1 MKVKNKKNV
10 AKAISAISKTHK
22 IKRNKIKRLTE
33 KKGKKK
39 KISKKALIEVGLKN
53 EKNKPKAKV
62 ESTQPIVNDNL
73 TKLTNISYK
82 GAPESSTPSLYK
94 EQKKVDGD
102 KTPVSFIKRMKDK
115 LKGARFRYLNEQF
128 YSSSSEEA
136 LLYFKKEPSAFKAYH
151 NGYMQQVIQ
160 WPVKPLS
167 VIIKQIKP
175 ILKKSNTNSPV
186 VVADFGCGDAK
197 LARTFPTVKVHSF
210 DLVAVNQYVTAGD
223 MAHTSLANGSVDIA
237 VFCLSLMGTNL
248 QSFIK
253 EANRVLKTGG
263 LMKIAEV
270 ESRFDNIN
278 TFIDSLAKYGFE
290 KTKVDQTIEM
300 FVFMDFKKTQDISK
314 TALKKKLPVLELKPC
329 IYKKR

>member
-10 AKAISAISKTHK
+10 AKAISAIGKTHK

-53 EKNKPKAKV
+53 EKPKAKV
-62 ESTQPIVNDNL
+62 QTTQPITNDNL
-73 TKLTNISYK
+73 IKLTNISYK
-82 GAPESSTPSLYK
+82 GAPESTTPSLYK
-94 EQKKVDGD
+94 PQKKVDGD
-102 KTPVSFIKRMKDK
+102 KTPVSFIQRMKDK
-115 LKGARFRYLNEQF
+115 LKGARFRYINEQF
-128 YSSSSEEA
+128 YSSSSQEA
-136 LLYFKKEPSAFKAYH
+136 FLYFKKEPSAFKAYH
-151 NGYMQQVIQ
+151 NGYMQQVTQ
-160 WPVKPLS
+160 WPVKPLD

-175 ILKKSNTNSPV
+175 ILKKSNVNSPV

-197 LARTFPTVKVHSF
+197 LARAFPKVKVHSF
-210 DLVAVNQYVTAGD
+210 DFVAVNQYVTAGD

-270 ESRFDNIN
+270 ESRFDNIS
-278 TFIDSLAKYGFE
+278 TFVDSLAKYGFE
-290 KTKVDQTIEM
+290 KIKVDQTIEM

-314 TALKKKLPVLELKPC
+314 TALKKKLPILELKPC